1 MEITREEVF
10 KRLKKRL
17 KKRLADAQPKSICDL
32 FLRSSKE
39 SNPVCFGDYVGDEFC
54 LDCCFKS
61 SYKVDLAQKILSV
74 LEEKKDKEEIKRDS
88 FLQPENLVKEIVDC
102 RYRSSFTIRLKV
114 KEIKNRFPF
123 WKKLQRKDF
132 LEEVKK
138 IVKAEKENRR
148 SQKEKGR
155 ERREQWIN
163 KIIKKEE

>member
-1 MEITREEVF
+1 MV
-10 KRLKKRL
+10 KRLAEVR
-17 KKRLADAQPKSICDL
+17 RLADAQPKNNDL
-32 FLRSSKE
+32 CGFFKGLSEKC
-39 SNPVCFGDYVGDEFC
+39 NPLCFGDYVGDEFC

-74 LEEKKDKEEIKRDS
+74 LEERKDKEEIKKDS

-102 RYRSSFTIRLKV
+102 RYHSSFRIRLKV
-114 KEIKNRFPF
+114 LEIKDRFPF

-148 SQKEKGR
+148 SQKDKGR
-155 ERREQWIN
+155 QSRNYWINWIN
-163 KIIKKEE
+163 KRIKEE